1 MNRDWLAVFEALK
14 AVYSDGAFSNISINE
29 AVSRHKG
36 SRESFVRTFAKG
48 VLRDSIRLDFI
59 IGRLADKG
67 LESIKQ
73 RPLIILRMGI
83 YAIDRLDSVPEHA
96 AVSEAVELAKR
107 VAKGSDRFVNGML
120 RGYLRRKAEFAHE
133 LMEPHIRYSFSK
145 GVYSLLSEQYGEEV
159 NDIVEALNTPPEVYL
174 RANTLKAGKDDVVE
188 MLKEQGIDARPCK
201 ENSEA
206 INAKGNGIVSSPL
219 YRQGFYTVQSLS
231 SMMAVKALGPEPGS
245 KVLDLCSAPGG
256 KTGYMAELMGN
267 EGSITACDIYP
278 HRLMLTQAAMKR
290 LGVSI
295 CAHEERDA
303 AVFEPSFE
311 DSFDYVLA
319 DVPCSGLGVIAGKP
333 EIKLTADPA
342 GYDELIKLQKAILT
356 NALRYVKPGG
366 RLEYSTCT
374 LNKNENEKVV
384 KDVLSKAGSSASLVE
399 MVTIMPYNG
408 KVGFF
413 YTIIEK
419 LEESKERN
427 KENNKD

>member
-48 VLRDSIRLDFI
+48 VLRDSIRLDCI
-59 IGRLADKG
+59 IDKLADKG
-67 LESIKQ
+67 IESIKQ

-83 YAIDRLDSVPEHA
+83 YAIDRLDSVPQHA
-96 AVSEAVELAKR
+96 AVSEAVDLAKT

-120 RGYLRRKAEFAHE
+120 RGYLRRREEFDPE
-133 LMEPHIRYSFSK
+133 SMEPHIRHSFSE
-145 GVYSLLSEQYGEEV
+145 GVFSLLSEQYGDEV
-159 NDIVEALNTPPEVYL
+159 NDIVNALNTPPEVYL
-174 RANTLKAGKDDVVE
+174 RANTLKADRDG
-188 MLKEQGIDARPCK
+188 MIALLKERGIEALPCE

-206 INAKGNGIVSSPL
+206 INAKGSGIVSNDL
-219 YRQGFYTVQSLS
+219 YRQGYYTVQSLS
-231 SMMAVKALGPEPGS
+231 SMIAVKALDPKPGS
-245 KVLDLCSAPGG
+245 RVLDLCSAPGG

-295 CAHEERDA
+295 CAPEERDA
-303 AVFEPSFE
+303 AAYEPSFE
-311 DSFDYVLA
+311 GRFDYVLA
-319 DVPCSGLGVIAGKP
+319 DVPCSGLGVIASKP
-333 EIKLTADPA
+333 EIKLTADPSR
-342 GYDELIKLQKAILT
+342 YEELISLQKQILANAISY
-356 NALRYVKPGG
+356 AKPGG
-366 RLEYSTCT
+366 RVEYSTCT
-374 LNKNENEKVV
+374 LNKNENEAVV
-384 KDVLSKAGSSASLVE
+384 KDVLSKAGSCARIVE
-399 MVTIMPYNG
+399 MATIMPYNG

-419 LEESKERN
+419 Q
-427 KENNKD
+427 